1 MSRTKVSAPQSSKSQ
16 EQVADSK
23 QSLQASQVRSVAALG
38 TQGSGSPL
46 PFLSRLQHSFGRH
59 DLSGIRSFV
68 GSSARDATQT
78 LGARGFTIGNR
89 IAFDSANPSLHVVAH
104 EAAHVIQ
111 QQSGVQLS
119 QGIGESGDAY
129 EQQAEQIAH
138 AVVRGESVQSQLDQ
152 ITSSC
157 SNQQGS
163 PSSSCIQFYTEEKD
177 LDDQKSLTYNVT
189 RYVSQ
194 NSEMMCYG
202 HGKDAL
208 YATKDKIDESN
219 QALEAAGSFVR
230 LADPNAI
237 QLPEKS
243 RQYQDDSGQTVTKHL
258 FKCFPQWNSKDNKL
272 LGMHGVEH
280 SNLNEANVNSNLEN
294 SKLYSSQGWKHMK
307 LWHDCGKSSSAIMGS
322 ASGTR
327 EAVYKSIGSNNDQLS
342 VTGRNAHPVSFRNEI
357 HQNSIEKFLK
367 ANPLYINEEI
377 HQPVYSKMNR
387 ITYFKGMKNAK
398 QYVDAYYAMSPEGQ
412 KAYDEAVLINRSVF
426 PEVGEGYA
434 MITDPSSKDW
444 KKGNNQFQ
452 FHWAGVIAKDGPD
465 RVALEAEASS
475 LDPWT
480 FDENRWNFE
489 MYGPQKGQTFH
500 DKHLATG
507 SHGDRATTVRVR
519 VPSNL
524 VNSQWDI
531 YQDEGKLNEKQVSM
545 ILGLSGVKQESV
557 QNIRTPAP
565 IPRSMSMMNLDSHAV
580 LPIVPPLLAA
590 PPLRLNQQ
598 NKPPSQIQSSANSLR
613 QPPLLSRFNHQ
624 HASSN
629 FQSQSSFLSLSNSNL
644 SSQSLFQDEKDDKQ
658 NSSVQPLV
666 VNQSENDSRVY
677 RGADGHWYEEYLDV
691 NKNTQTRRI
700 NPPEQQNNNNNN
712 VIQHQPSQQ
721 SLVLNNNQVNVAP
734 VPKVIAPVP
743 QIVPSL
749 NNNQVNVAPVPKV
762 VAPPPK
768 IIAPMPK
775 IIAPL
780 PQVIQNNH
788 NAPSNHS
795 VLDDTSNQ
803 PIISSTLDDKPNQPI
818 ISSVLDDK
826 PNLPIISSV
835 LDDKKDE
842 LSHEDNG
849 VLQSNLQSQKPSS
862 PPKKITPPS
871 LRQMGHRMTQ
881 YDLYNDADM
890 RSIRAAANAAGLSY
904 FPFRLYSVS
913 YLLRLGAQN
922 GLSREFGISQ
932 EKARL
937 FYIELQ
943 KRNQHM

>member
-1 MSRTKVSAPQSSKSQ
+1 MSRTKVPAPQSSKSQ
-16 EQVADSK
+16 EKVADSK
-23 QSLQASQVRSVAALG
+23 QSLQASQVRSLAALG

-46 PFLSRLQHSFGRH
+46 PFLSRLQHSFGHH

-78 LGARGFTIGNR
+78 LGARGFTMGNR
-89 IAFDSANPSLHVVAH
+89 IAFDAQNPSLHVVAH

-152 ITSSC
+152 ITWSC
-157 SNQQGS
+157 SNQQSS
-163 PSSSCIQFYTEEKD
+163 PSSSCVQFYTEEKD
-177 LDDQKSLTYNVT
+177 LDNQKSPTYNLT
-189 RYVSQ
+189 RFVSE

-202 HGKDAL
+202 HGKDVL
-208 YATKDKIDESN
+208 YATKDKIAESN

-230 LADPNAI
+230 LADPDAI

-243 RQYQDDSGQTVTKHL
+243 RQYQDKSGQTVTKHL
-258 FKCFPQWNSKDNKL
+258 FKCFPQWKSKDDDK
-272 LGMHGVEH
+272 LGMHGVKH
-280 SNLNEANVNSNLEN
+280 SNLNAANVKSNLDN
-294 SKLYSSQGWKHMK
+294 SKLHSSQGWKHMK

-327 EAVYKSIGSNNDQLS
+327 EALYKAIGSNNNQLS

-367 ANPLYINEEI
+367 ANPQYINEEI
-377 HQPVYSKMNR
+377 HQPVYNKMKR
-387 ITYFKGMKNAK
+387 ITYFRGMKNAK
-398 QYVDAYYAMSPEGQ
+398 QYVDAYYAMPQDGQ
-412 KAYDEAVLINRSVF
+412 KAYDEAVSINRFVF

-444 KKGNNQFQ
+444 KGGNSQFQ

-475 LDPWT
+475 LDPWK

-531 YQDEGKLNEKQVSM
+531 YHDEGKLNEKEVSSM
-545 ILGLSGVKQESV
+545 LGLSTTKQESV
-557 QNIRTPAP
+557 PNLRSPAP
-565 IPRSMSMMNLDSHAV
+565 IPRSMSMMNIDSNAV
-580 LPIVPPLLAA
+580 LSMA
-590 PPLRLNQQ
+590 PPLRVPLLQ
-598 NKPPSQIQSSANSLR
+598 NRQNNPSSHIQSSANILR
-613 QPPLLSRFNHQ
+613 PPPFLSRLNH
-624 HASSN
+624 HHSSSN
-629 FQSQSSFLSLSNSNL
+629 LNSNVQSQSSLLNLSNNNL
-644 SSQSLFQDEKDDKQ
+644 SINDLSSVDLFQEKDDDNQ
-658 NSSVQPLV
+658 DESVQPLV

-721 SLVLNNNQVNVAP
+721 SLVLNSNQVNV
-734 VPKVIAPVP
+734 APVP

-749 NNNQVNVAPVPKV
+749 NNNQVNVAPVPKMV
-762 VAPPPK
+762 V
-768 IIAPMPK
+768 PMPK
-775 IIAPL
+775 IVAPL

-788 NAPSNHS
+788 NAPSNNS
-795 VLDDTSNQ
+795 VLDDTSKQ
-803 PIISSTLDDKPNQPI
+803 PIISSTLDDKPKQPI

-826 PNLPIISSV
+826 KNLPIISSV
-835 LDDKKDE
+835 LDDKKND
-842 LSHEDNG
+842 LINDNADDG
-849 VLQSNLQSQKPSS
+849 VLQSNPLSQQKPSN

-871 LRQMGHRMTQ
+871 LRKMGHRMTQ
-881 YDLYNDADM
+881 YDLYNDFDI

-904 FPFRLYSVS
+904 FPFRLYTVS
-913 YLLRLGAQN
+913 YLLRLGAQT
-922 GLSREFGISQ
+922 LAREFGISQ
-932 EKARL
+932 EKARR
-937 FYIELQ
+937 FYIEL
-943 KRNQHM
+943 KRYNKHS